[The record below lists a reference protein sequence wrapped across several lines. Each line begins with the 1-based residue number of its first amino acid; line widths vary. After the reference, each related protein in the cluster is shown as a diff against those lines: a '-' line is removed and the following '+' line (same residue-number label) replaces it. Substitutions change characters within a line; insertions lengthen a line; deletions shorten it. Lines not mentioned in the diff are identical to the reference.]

1 MSSSAVVSQP
11 SGGLRARAWLLCLVM
26 LLILLPADRVQPD
39 PVGAGLDQ
47 AVDAF
52 LARPWRTFAAHR
64 VPRNFRVIVLSN
76 LAQYCLNLRRRG
88 LLSRQGAGQ
97 HLGALI
103 KIATHLR
110 LSPYRGLDLT
120 RVRLGD
126 HGLYLSHLNLMLG
139 AYKAATGRDRFAALN
154 GRISRYLARRSLA
167 DPHRHM
173 PSYPQSG
180 LRWPADQAVTLH
192 SLALFDRNFRRKIS
206 RRPVAAWLHFLDRR
220 GTSKRWR
227 LPLSEVT
234 GRAAYWRHPRGCA
247 LSWTVRYMYLF
258 APARAGQLWS
268 RYKEGFL
275 VRKGFFAGFREWPP
289 GIRRGADADS
299 GPIIHGIGAA
309 ATGLALGASRVV
321 GDSTTY
327 YMLRASE
334 VAVKAA
340 GGQRLKRAGES
351 ILSRSISLQASSY

>member
-1 MSSSAVVSQP
+1 MPSSAMVSQL
-11 SGGLRARAWLLCLVM
+11 GARAWLLCLVL
-26 LLILLPADRVQPD
+26 LLILLPADWVRPD
-39 PVGAGLDQ
+39 PVKTGLDQ

-88 LLSRQGAGQ
+88 RLSRQGAGRC
-97 HLGALI
+97 LGGLV
-103 KIATHLR
+103 KIATHHR
-110 LSPYRGLDLT
+110 LSPYRGRDLQ

-126 HGLYLSHLNLMLG
+126 HGLYLSHLNLILG
-139 AYKAATGRDRFAALN
+139 AYKAATGRDRFAPLN
-154 GRISRYLARRSLA
+154 GRISRYLARRSLV

-173 PSYPQSG
+173 PSYGNSG

-192 SLALFDRNFRRKIS
+192 SLALFDRNYQRKIS
-206 RRPVAAWLHFLDRR
+206 LRPVAAWLRFLDRR

-247 LSWTVRYMYLF
+247 LSWTVRYMQLF
-258 APARAGQLWS
+258 APARAERLWS
-268 RYKEGFL
+268 RYKAAFM
-275 VRKGFFAGFREWPP
+275 VRKGIFAGFREWPP
-289 GIRRGADADS
+289 GIQRAADADS

-327 YMLRASE
+327 YMLRAAE
-334 VAVKAA
+334 AAVKAA
-340 GGQRLKRAGES
+340 GGRKLKRAGES
-351 ILSRSISLQASSY
+351 ILARSISLQASSY